1 MNRSWLGTAWRTV
14 LPPVVFGVLLI
25 AAWQAFVVG
34 AQIKPFLLP
43 APSAIWQMITHN
55 PALIWHASLV
65 TGGNALVG
73 LVAGTVVALVLAAI
87 AAAVRVFD
95 HLSAPIVAA
104 IAVLPIVAVA
114 PVLYT
119 MFGAGSQ
126 LPRQIV
132 AGIAAFAPV
141 FLNTL
146 RGLRQ
151 VKPVHRELMTAYAA
165 SPWQAT
171 RAVTL
176 PGALPYLFSGINVA
190 ASLAVISALVAEY
203 FGGPQTGLGSLIT
216 SAAANSGYA
225 AAWAYVFGA
234 IVVGLVFYL
243 VTLGLEKAVTRG
255 RGT

>member
-1 MNRSWLGTAWRTV
+1 MRSSRLSAVWRAV
-14 LPPVVFGVLLI
+14 VPPVVFGVLLI

-43 APSAIWQMITHN
+43 APSAIWQMIHQN
-55 PALIWHASLV
+55 PGLIWRASLV

-73 LVAGTVVALVLAAI
+73 LIAGALVAVVLAAV
-87 AAAVRVFD
+87 AAAVRVID

-151 VKPVHRELMTAYAA
+151 VRPVHRELMTAYAA
-165 SPWQAT
+165 TPWQAT

-176 PGALPYLFSGINVA
+176 PGALPHLFSGVNVA

-225 AAWAYVFGA
+225 AAWAYVVGA

-243 VTLGLEKAVTRG
+243 ATLGLERAVSRG
-255 RGT
+255 RVA